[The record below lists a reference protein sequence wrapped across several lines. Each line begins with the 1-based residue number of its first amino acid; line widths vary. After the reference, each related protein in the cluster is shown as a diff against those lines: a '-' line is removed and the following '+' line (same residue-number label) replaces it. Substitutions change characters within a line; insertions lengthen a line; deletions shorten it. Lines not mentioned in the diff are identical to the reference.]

1 MPANS
6 SPPDNNSQNIPS
18 TTREDRLRRFLTW
31 VILVGVIFNIV
42 SWGGAAVFLVLR
54 QSGVSIDWGSI
65 GRLPNIQLGV
75 PDVQQTVP
83 SNATLPP
90 TPVDITSIG
99 QPSDPQLPLAPTAT
113 EPAEPTPGG
122 GLDTPTATS
131 TP

>member
-1 MPANS
+1 M
-6 SPPDNNSQNIPS
+6 
-18 TTREDRLRRFLTW
+18 W
-31 VILVGVIFNIV
+31 VILVGVLFNIV

-65 GRLPNIQLGV
+65 GHLPNIQLGV
-75 PDVQQTVP
+75 PDVQQTIP

-99 QPSDPQLPLAPTAT
+99 QPSDPQLPPTPTAT
-113 EPAEPTPGG
+113 EPVEPTPGS